1 MQGQSFNYKLQPN
14 LKNLQHSNSMYVFW
28 IFWEFKRKECLYDKG
43 FLIAIQAKRYKV
55 FFSTSTAYLLM
66 NVTTR
71 TVIRCYFVLF
81 MLTIWTSSMSNTIIR
96 GEKYQN
102 SKFIR
107 YLCFKSEE
115 KELNTSRCNLRRQG
129 GPERR

>member
-1 MQGQSFNYKLQPN
+1 MQGQSFNYNQT
-14 LKNLQHSNSMYVFW
+14 LKTFNTLIQNFFSEYSA
-28 IFWEFKRKECLYDKG
+28 YDKG

-55 FFSTSTAYLLM
+55 FFSTSMSYLLT

-107 YLCFKSEE
+107 YSCF
-115 KELNTSRCNLRRQG
+115 
-129 GPERR
+129 

>member
-28 IFWEFKRKECLYDKG
+28 IFWEFKRKECLWQG
-43 FLIAIQAKRYKV
+43 FFNCDTSQEIQGI
-55 FFSTSTAYLLM
+55 FSTSMSYLLM

-71 TVIRCYFVLF
+71 TVIRCYLVLF
-81 MLTIWTSSMSNTIIR
+81 MVTIWTSSMSNTIIR

-115 KELNTSRCNLRRQG
+115 KELNTSRCNLRRQEH
-129 GPERR
+129 PERR